1 MKILQV
7 VNSLEIGGMQRF
19 VLDLSQELAKRHEVC
34 LCTLYGRDHDGL
46 PCVDPKFER
55 VALEKH
61 PGLDLGAM
69 WKLRRL
75 VHRRK
80 FDIVHTHMMALL
92 YAAPAVLGEHLK
104 KRCVH
109 TLHSVANHEC
119 NEIDWL
125 KRILYG
131 RYVVPVSI
139 SDEVLT
145 SLHVRWPKVDSPL
158 IYNGAEKPAPVST
171 TDSVANMLKRYKKT
185 SQTRV
190 CVNLASIDDNKN
202 QSLLNEVAARLEKER
217 ADVVFLV
224 AGNVRDRQY
233 HQEILARKAGNLH
246 FVGSVRDVGSLL
258 EQADFFC
265 LPSKYEGL
273 PISLLEA
280 MSCGCLPVC
289 TPVSGVRSVLRSGEN
304 GLVAKDF
311 SADAYAEILRRALNL
326 TPDESRRMR
335 QQAVE
340 DYRARYSMEI
350 CAKHYEELYAK
361 LCRKS

>member
-1 MKILQV
+1 M
-7 VNSLEIGGMQRF
+7 
-19 VLDLSQELAKRHEVC
+19 
-34 LCTLYGRDHDGL
+34 
-46 PCVDPKFER
+46 
-55 VALEKH
+55 
-61 PGLDLGAM
+61 
-69 WKLRRL
+69 
-75 VHRRK
+75 
-80 FDIVHTHMMALL
+80 
-92 YAAPAVLGEHLK
+92 
-104 KRCVH
+104 
-109 TLHSVANHEC
+109 
-119 NEIDWL
+119 
-125 KRILYG
+125 
-131 RYVVPVSI
+131 
-139 SDEVLT
+139 LT

-171 TDSVANMLKRYKKT
+171 TDSVANMLKRSKKT

-217 ADVVFLV
+217 ANVVFLV

-246 FVGSVRDVGSLL
+246 LVGSFRDVGSLL

-280 MSCGCLPVC
+280 MSCGCLQVC